1 MSENTPSNRRSGSD
15 DRRPRRSGP
24 GKPGRTDGP
33 RREKPGDDRRGG
45 SERSGERRGERGGAP
60 RGERPHRD
68 RDRPRGDGDR
78 RFGGQRRDDRP
89 RREGDRREGDR
100 PQRGGRS
107 GGDRERRDFVRR
119 DDRPRTPREAEV
131 EEPVYPAVD
140 EDVEPKQ
147 LDRFARRELA
157 GLDKEKADFVANH
170 LVMASRVVDDDPG
183 LAHQHALAALAK
195 GSRIPVV
202 RESLGITAYL
212 CGDFALALR
221 ELRTHRRLTR
231 SELNVPMMVDCE
243 RGLGR
248 PEKGIQL
255 AREVTRSELPAD
267 VQVELAIALS
277 GCRLDQGSP
286 DRALLELD
294 IPQLNP
300 DKAFSYSSA
309 LFDAYAVV
317 LAELGREDEAA
328 QWGKRA
334 TIATQALAEAGES
347 DDLLVTDT
355 EDPSVVIDDET
366 SEDNTERG
374 SEEEL
379 S

>member
-33 RREKPGDDRRGG
+33 RRGKPGEDRRGD

-60 RGERPHRD
+60 RG
-68 RDRPRGDGDR
+68 DRPSRDGERRGGA
-78 RFGGQRRDDRP
+78 QRRDGGP
-89 RREGDRREGDR
+89 RRDGDRREGDR
-100 PQRGGRS
+100 PRLGGRP
-107 GGDRERRDFVRR
+107 GGDRDRRDVFRR
-119 DDRPRTPREAEV
+119 DDRPRRPREAEV

-170 LVMASRVVDDDPG
+170 LVMASRVVADDPE

-212 CGDFALALR
+212 LGDFALALR

-231 SELNVPMMVDCE
+231 SDLNVPMMIDCE

-248 PEKGIQL
+248 PEKGIEL
-255 AREVTRSELPAD
+255 GREVTRGELPSD

-277 GCRLDQGSP
+277 GCRLDLGQA

-294 IPQLNP
+294 IPQRDPN
-300 DKAFSYSSA
+300 KAFSYSPA

-317 LAELGREDEAA
+317 LAELGRDDEAA
-328 QWGKRA
+328 EWGKRA
-334 TIATQALAEAGES
+334 SIAAQALAEAGAS
-347 DDLLVTDT
+347 DDLVVTDT
-355 EDPSVVIDDET
+355 EDPSVIIDDDVSEKT
-366 SEDNTERG
+366 TEEDNA
-374 SEEEL
+374 EEV

>member
-33 RREKPGDDRRGG
+33 RRGKPGEDRRGG
-45 SERSGERRGERGGAP
+45 AGRSGERRGERP
-60 RGERPHRD
+60 SRDGERP
-68 RDRPRGDGDR
+68 R
-78 RFGGQRRDDRP
+78 REGQRRDDRP
-89 RREGDRREGDR
+89 RRDGDR
-100 PQRGGRS
+100 PQRGGRP
-107 GGDRERRDFVRR
+107 GGDRERRDVVRR
-119 DDRPRTPREAEV
+119 DDRPRKPREVEV

-170 LVMASRVVDDDPG
+170 LVMASRVVDENPE

-231 SELNVPMMVDCE
+231 SDLNVPMMIDCE

-248 PEKGIQL
+248 PDKGIEL
-255 AREVTRSELPAD
+255 GREVKRSELPAD

-277 GCRLDQGSP
+277 GCRLDQGQP

-294 IPQLNP
+294 IPQRDPN
-300 DKAFSYSSA
+300 KAFSYSPA

-317 LAELGREDEAA
+317 LAELGRDEEAA
-328 QWGKRA
+328 EWGQRA
-334 TIATQALAEAGES
+334 NVAAEALAEAQET
-347 DDLLVTDT
+347 DDLQVTDT
-355 EDPSVVIDDET
+355 EDPHAVVEDDT
-366 SEDNTERG
+366 DG
-374 SEEEL
+374 QGPAEEL
-379 S
+379 T